1 MRNKGGG
8 RNSFKGIIIYQ
19 SVDNQ
24 VKRGQVVRRYK
35 SVLKNYLV
43 NLVTLVDS
51 YNENKIWIKKSKDV
65 AHPEKEVYKS
75 GRLIN
80 LIFLTL

>member
-8 RNSFKGIIIYQ
+8 RNSFKGIIIYE

-35 SVLKNYLV
+35 SVLKNSLV

-51 YNENKIWIKKSKDV
+51 IMKTRFGLRKVKM
-65 AHPEKEVYKS
+65 
-75 GRLIN
+75 
-80 LIFLTL
+80 